1 MNLRDKHL
9 AHSLTE
15 TRREK
20 AGPIAPMKYG
30 DERRVLDDTLPIV
43 EALYCW
49 VNGRS
54 FSFDDSRKIDRKNAM
69 ALWEGCK
76 FTIEY

>member
-1 MNLRDKHL
+1 M
-9 AHSLTE
+9 
-15 TRREK
+15 
-20 AGPIAPMKYG
+20 GPIAPMQYG
-30 DERRVLDDTLPIV
+30 DERRVLDETLPIV

-54 FSFDDSRKIDRKNAM
+54 FSFDNSRKIDRKNAK